1 MSDRTRVDPA
11 TLQRGGQYLD
21 TYSALAGSICGQL
34 RNATTTYARAGG
46 TGEMGEQFK
55 ANYKPGEE
63 KALEFLELLEEIVG
77 GAGQATMKTGVHFS
91 QVSDEADRATHPRE

>member
-1 MSDRTRVDPA
+1 MSDRTQVDPA
-11 TLQRGGQYLD
+11 YLQRGGQHLD
-21 TYSALAGSICGQL
+21 TYSTLAGSICGQL
-34 RNATTTYARAGG
+34 RNATTMYANAGG

-55 ANYKPGEE
+55 VNYKPGEE

-91 QVSDEADRATHPRE
+91 QVSDEADQAAQSRE